1 MLSERISAIF
11 TLLHC
16 NNTEIARYAGCS
28 SGNISKLKTGRR
40 SPKSSSPSIASLA
53 SGIYGYADYE
63 NMLPALQEL
72 CGSTDTARETLLPAL
87 VAWLYET
94 DEIVLPALTDVPKSK
109 RARKQRRQAFGERL
123 DRAAALLDLS
133 NARLAS
139 QLSIDVSLVSRF
151 RSGIYSPHGNDRL
164 AEKLSDLLFSR
175 AQQVGKTEEFGA
187 LCGVDAAQLNAD
199 SVAAW
204 LYEMPSEEDNAVMA
218 GLLLRSLDEFKPG
231 GGLPSA
237 SPDAAENPVEAC
249 YFGTEGLR
257 SAVIRFLSDA
267 AREGGELFLYSDEP
281 MDWMTGDRAYYARWS
296 SLMAQCVSRGVT
308 IKIIHNVDRI
318 GEEMV
323 DAIRGWLPLYVSGRI
338 EPFVFRKERNAR
350 FYHTVFL
357 RSGSACIH
365 GFFPMEGRESRWY
378 EYITDAKRL
387 GLIEREYTDMLSAAS
402 PFLQVYREASQE
414 EYLSFRSAGQGARAF
429 LLSDLPVFTM
439 PEKLLERILSRA
451 ELEPARRSFV
461 LSLYRRERELFQ
473 ALLQQDAANMI
484 LCLPEDSL
492 GQPRFVNFGFD
503 LLDLVMEYT
512 QEEYAEHLAAITE
525 LVRNEKNFHLTLLA
539 ESPFREIQIAM
550 PGDAVAVLRSKRPYG
565 AFVFSNPSLSQSV
578 SGYLSML
585 TEKHAADRSSTI
597 AALEKLIR

>member
-1 MLSERISAIF
+1 MLSERITAIF

-16 NNTEIARYAGCS
+16 NNTEIAHYAGCS

-40 SPKSSSPSIASLA
+40 APKSSSPSIASLVR
-53 SGIYGYADYE
+53 GIYGYADYE

-72 CGSTDTARETLLPAL
+72 CGCPDAAREKLLPAL

-109 RARKQRRQAFGERL
+109 RARKLRRQAFGERL
-123 DRAAALLDLS
+123 DRAAALLGLS

-204 LYEMPSEEDNAVMA
+204 LYEIPSEEGNAAMA
-218 GLLLRSLDEFKPG
+218 RLLLRSLDEFKPG
-231 GGLPSA
+231 GSLPSA
-237 SPDAAENPVEAC
+237 GPDAAESPVEAC
-249 YFGTEGLR
+249 YYGTEGLR
-257 SAVIRFLSDA
+257 NAVIRFLSDA

-281 MDWMTGDRAYYARWS
+281 MDWMTGDRAYLARWTF
-296 SLMAQCVSRGVT
+296 LMAQCVSRGVT

-357 RSGSACIH
+357 RAGSACIH
-365 GFFPMEGRESRWY
+365 GFFPTEGRESRWY
-378 EYITDAKRL
+378 EYITDDKRL
-387 GLIEREYTDMLSAAS
+387 GLIEREYAAMLSAAS
-402 PFLQVYREASQE
+402 PFLKVFREASGE
-414 EYLSFRSAGQGARAF
+414 EFRSFCCAEQGARAF
-429 LLSDLPVFTM
+429 LLSDFPVFTM
-439 PEKLLERILSRA
+439 PEQLLERVVSRA
-451 ELEPARRSFV
+451 GLDQARRNSV
-461 LSLYRRERELFQ
+461 ISLYRREREQFQ
-473 ALLQQDAANMI
+473 TLLRQDAVNMI
-484 LCLPEDSL
+484 LCLPKAA
-492 GQPRFVNFGFD
+492 GRQPRFVNFGFD
-503 LLDLVMEYT
+503 LVDVVIEYMR
-512 QEEYAEHLAAITE
+512 EEYAEHLTAIME
-525 LVRNEKNFHLTLLA
+525 LIKNEKNFHLTLLA

-550 PGDAVAVLRSKRPYG
+550 PGDAVAVLSCKKPYG

-578 SGYLSML
+578 SDYLSML
-585 TEKHAADRSSTI
+585 TENYATDRSSTI